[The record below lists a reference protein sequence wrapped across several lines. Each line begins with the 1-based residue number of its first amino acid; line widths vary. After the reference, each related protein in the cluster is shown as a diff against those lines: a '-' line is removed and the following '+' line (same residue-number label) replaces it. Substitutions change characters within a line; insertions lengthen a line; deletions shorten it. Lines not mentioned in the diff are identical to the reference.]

1 MGQKPETLQDLVR
14 ECERLRARV
23 TELETEP
30 GSRSGDGAS
39 PRLSEERLRAV
50 VDNAPVVLW
59 SVDLDGIFTL
69 SDGKGLEKLGLRP
82 GEVVGQSLYEIYR
95 DFPDIT
101 QAVRRAMAGES
112 LSADVEVGELAYET
126 RYEPLRGPD
135 GDVEGVL
142 GLAMDVTDRRRAE
155 GARSARKAE
164 FERQIQ
170 KQRRLLEQGWDVIAM
185 IDAEGTITFVSDSS
199 AHILGYSPE
208 EAIGC
213 PVSDFVDVED
223 VSVVV
228 DAIQGII
235 DRPIGPGTIEARVRH
250 RDGST
255 RWMEIRG
262 SNFLDDEAMQAIV
275 VNCRDITE
283 RKGTEEELVR
293 LERLRALG
301 EMSAGVS
308 HNLNNI
314 LTGVLA
320 PAEMLKMRT
329 RDPEDLRDIQ
339 DILSSG
345 MRARD
350 LVSRLHQAVRR
361 EAETYQSLDLNEA
374 IQEAARVSR
383 PRWRDEPEARG
394 VAIDLALRLGEVD
407 PIRGTWAGLQ
417 DIIINLLFNA
427 VDAMPEGGTIRIATE
442 AARDGAR
449 LTFEDTGIGMN
460 EETRRR
466 VFEPFFTTKPE
477 VGTGLGLSTV
487 FGTVGRWGGAVE
499 VDSEPNRG
507 TRFTFLLPGW
517 EGEPQATETVPPQE
531 PSATVLIVD
540 DDGTVCDLLGR
551 VLADGCIAKTAS
563 SAEEAVTRAKAGGV
577 DAAVIDLGMPGVP
590 GDRISAAVK
599 AADPSIS
606 TVLMTGWDLG
616 ELGDRAEAFDFRI
629 QKPFQDLTEV
639 REIVMR
645 AVELTRMRRE
655 TNKG

>member
-1 MGQKPETLQDLVR
+1 MSDRYGLQIKAILNTPYSHGVISLLSSQANAFSEDEIVFVEQVGQILSVGIS
-14 ECERLRARV
+14 RV
-23 TELETEP
+23 E
-30 GSRSGDGAS
+30 D
-39 PRLSEERLRAV
+39 
-50 VDNAPVVLW
+50 
-59 SVDLDGIFTL
+59 
-69 SDGKGLEKLGLRP
+69 LEKLEARA
-82 GEVVGQSLYEIYR
+82 VEI
-95 DFPDIT
+95 
-101 QAVRRAMAGES
+101 
-112 LSADVEVGELAYET
+112 
-126 RYEPLRGPD
+126 
-135 GDVEGVL
+135 
-142 GLAMDVTDRRRAE
+142 
-155 GARSARKAE
+155 
-164 FERQIQ
+164 RQNEMRF
-170 KQRRLLEQGWDVIAM
+170 QRLVEQGWDVIAM
-185 IDAEGTITFVSDSS
+185 IDATGAITFVSDSS
-199 AHILGYSPE
+199 AHVLGYSPE
-208 EAIGC
+208 EAIGR

-223 VSVVV
+223 VGVVV

-262 SNFLDDEAMQAIV
+262 SNFLDDETMKAIV

-361 EAETYQSLDLNEA
+361 EEETFQSLDLNEA

-394 VAIDLALRLGEVD
+394 VAIDLALRLGEVG
-407 PIRGTWAGLQ
+407 PVRGTWAGLQ

-427 VDAMPEGGTIRIATE
+427 VDAMPEGGTIRIGTD
-442 AARDGAR
+442 RVQDGAR
-449 LTFEDTGIGMN
+449 LTLEDTGIGMD
-460 EETRRR
+460 EGTRRR

-487 FGTVGRWGGAVE
+487 FGTVGRWGGSVE
-499 VDSEPNRG
+499 VDSEPDSG
-507 TRFTFLLPGW
+507 TRFTLLLPGW
-517 EGEPQATETVPPQE
+517 EGESQATETDSAQE

-540 DDGTVCDLLGR
+540 DDGTVSDLLAR
-551 VLADGCIAKTAS
+551 VLADGCIVKNAS
-563 SAEEAVTRAKAGGV
+563 SAEEAVTRARAGGV
-577 DAAVIDLGMPGVP
+577 DAALIDLGMPGMP

-606 TVLMTGWDLG
+606 TVLMTGWDLS
-616 ELGDRAEAFDFRI
+616 ELGGRAEAFDFRI
-629 QKPFQDLTEV
+629 QKPFQGLTEV